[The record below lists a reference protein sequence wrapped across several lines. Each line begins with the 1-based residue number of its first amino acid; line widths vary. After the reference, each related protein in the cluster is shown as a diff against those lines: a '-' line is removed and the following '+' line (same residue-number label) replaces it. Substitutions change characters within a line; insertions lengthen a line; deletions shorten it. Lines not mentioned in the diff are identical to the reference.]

1 MYNVTF
7 IFTYGSLTVTV
18 ESEATDH
25 AYIAMAANEIFYGEY
40 GFSPLHFC
48 SDYGVET
55 LDTAAGI

>member
-7 IFTYGSLTVTV
+7 IFNYGSLTVTV
-18 ESEATDH
+18 ESEETDRPYL
-25 AYIAMAANEIFYGEY
+25 ARAASELFYSEY
-40 GFSPLHFC
+40 GFSPLAFC